1 MLHCLQILFWPMNS
15 KHRVPIISSVLDWK
29 VNWKLLARMAIII
42 KFTAEQG
49 KVVKLAF
56 CQMAVVLL
64 AKKKKKNPLFAGAEW
79 KEAPKIHSV
88 VIVVSPIHI
97 MQS

>member
-1 MLHCLQILFWPMNS
+1 
-15 KHRVPIISSVLDWK
+15 
-29 VNWKLLARMAIII
+29 MAIII

-64 AKKKKKNPLFAGAEW
+64 AKKKKKKSIICWGRVKRGTKDPFCSNCSFTYTYYAKLIFKAFA
-79 KEAPKIHSV
+79 KINFLCMSFTA
-88 VIVVSPIHI
+88 
-97 MQS
+97 Q